1 MARKRRHSEWKAGE
15 LNLTAMIDV
24 AFQLLN
30 FFVITTHPVDVFAN
44 LDVFRPQAEKVITR
58 QEVEPPPMLEIMVYK
73 EGYALGKRPMELS
86 ELDRKLDKIAGIDKG
101 SMIIIKCT
109 GDSTQAGLVNVL
121 DLCAKNKL
129 TKISIFSL

>member
-1 MARKRRHSEWKAGE
+1 MARKKRQTENQAGE

-44 LDVFRPQAEKVITR
+44 LDVFRPAAEKVISK
-58 QEVEPPPMLEIMVYK
+58 QEEEPPPMLEVMVYRD
-73 EGYALGKRPMELS
+73 GYAMGKRPMGLR
-86 ELDRKLDKIAGIDKG
+86 ELDRRLEKIAGIDKG
-101 SMIIIKCT
+101 SMVVIKCT
-109 GDSTQAGLVNVL
+109 GDSTQTGLVNVL

-129 TKISIFSL
+129 SKISIFSL

>member
-1 MARKRRHSEWKAGE
+1 VARKKRQTENQAGE

-44 LDVFRPQAEKVITR
+44 LDVFRPAAEKVISK
-58 QEVEPPPMLEIMVYK
+58 QEEEPPPMLEVMVYRD
-73 EGYALGKRPMELS
+73 GYAMGKRPMGLR
-86 ELDRKLDKIAGIDKG
+86 ELDRRLEKIAGIDKG
-101 SMIIIKCT
+101 SMVVIKCT
-109 GDSTQAGLVNVL
+109 GDSTQTGLVNVL

-129 TKISIFSL
+129 SKISIFSL